1 VVRPHQLTPSTCPV
15 LRHRG
20 SEHRYFPFDDVP
32 GKRYYRSHKSIVAD
46 LVQESDYIKD
56 RLMTAETAEEILEV
70 IRTGE
75 QAALD

>member
-1 VVRPHQLTPSTCPV
+1 
-15 LRHRG
+15 
-20 SEHRYFPFDDVP
+20 
-32 GKRYYRSHKSIVAD
+32 